1 MGKYTIEVVAKPV
14 LRKIRRSSRQFQ
26 LGNQLAIRK
35 KPHAIDVALE
45 QNIRRSYWCIML
57 MVIYTML
64 TYAT

>member
-35 KPHAIDVALE
+35 KPHAIDVALG
-45 QNIRRSYWCIML
+45 QNIQRSYWCIM
-57 MVIYTML
+57 
-64 TYAT
+64 